1 MYDIYLL
8 RHRWWCE
15 VRYVCET
22 GIWSTTVALLRL
34 LTIIAHVCLLPDL
47 DQLHVAKR
55 TSRSRYARTPM
66 YEWQADT
73 RFYICL
79 SIISNNNTSETTS
92 SGGAPLCAVLWQIW
106 CMAGCSAGVKY
117 SFEPRYDKTNKVTVR
132 PVWSE
137 PSLSA
142 WRKLGSLATNWA
154 HSEDSDQTGRMP
166 RLIWVFAGRTLILL
180 VLSWGGSFTIS
191 ERLLIPT
198 IQFSAKDVRDVSP
211 TQNQVIIFP
220 TVLQNIG
227 NCYNPGTGVFTAPT
241 NGTYI
246 FSMQTCTYSA
256 QYAYFQLVVDSSDNV
271 ILVLRNY
278 DSAAYTTTSDSVPH
292 YLMVGQRVW
301 VQSYLNS
308 GTTITLVHVEENC
321 WNHFSGVLVNF

>member
-1 MYDIYLL
+1 
-8 RHRWWCE
+8 
-15 VRYVCET
+15 
-22 GIWSTTVALLRL
+22 
-34 LTIIAHVCLLPDL
+34 
-47 DQLHVAKR
+47 
-55 TSRSRYARTPM
+55 M

-79 SIISNNNTSETTS
+79 SIISNNNISEVTS
-92 SGGAPLCAVLWQIW
+92 SGGAPVCTVLWQIW

-117 SFEPRYDKTNKVTVR
+117 SFEPRHDKTNKVTVR
-132 PVWSE
+132 PAKTQISLGIRPVWSE
-137 PSLSA
+137 SSLSA
-142 WRKLGSLATNWA
+142 WRKLESLATHWA
-154 HSEDSDQTGRMP
+154 HSKDSDQTGRMP

-198 IQFSAKDVRDVSP
+198 IQFSAKGVRDVSP

-220 TVLQNIG
+220 TVLENIG
-227 NCYNPGTGVFTAPT
+227 NSYNPGTGVFTSPT

-246 FSMQTCTYSA
+246 FTMQTCTITA

-278 DSAAYTTTSDSVPH
+278 DASVATTTSDSVPH

-301 VQSYLNS
+301 VQSNYNS
-308 GTTITLVHVEENC
+308 GTTTTLWHNEDYC